1 MSQIDKASRRQ
12 KIKDRSRASVRG
24 TEAKPRLCVYRS
36 LSQVY
41 AQLIDDASGKT
52 VLAVSTLSKENKELE
67 GSKSE
72 RCRVI
77 GNQIG
82 QKALAAGITTVVF
95 DRNGFRYHG
104 RVKALADGAREA
116 GLIF

>member
-12 KIKDRSRASVRG
+12 KIKDRSRQSVQG
-24 TEAKPRLCVYRS
+24 TQAKPRLCVYRS
-36 LSQVY
+36 LSQIY
-41 AQLIDDASGKT
+41 AQVIDDLNGKT
-52 VLAVSTLSKENKELE
+52 IIAVSTMSKDNKALQ

-72 RCRVI
+72 RCRIV
-77 GNQIG
+77 GKQIG
-82 QKALAAGITTVVF
+82 EKAIAAGITNVVF

>member
-12 KIKDRSRASVRG
+12 KIKDRSRASVCG
-24 TEAKPRLCVYRS
+24 TLAKPRLCVYRS
-36 LSQVY
+36 LSQIY
-41 AQLIDDASGKT
+41 AQLIDDANGKT
-52 VLAVSTLSKENKELE
+52 VVAVSTMSKENRALS

-77 GNQIG
+77 GSQLA

>member
-12 KIKDRSRASVRG
+12 KIKDRSRAHVQG
-24 TEAKPRLCVYRS
+24 TQAKPRLCVYRS
-36 LSQVY
+36 LSQIY
-41 AQLIDDASGKT
+41 AQLIDDVNSKTIIAAS
-52 VLAVSTLSKENKELE
+52 SMSKDNKGLT
-67 GSKSE
+67 GTKSE
-72 RCRVI
+72 VCRII
-77 GNQIG
+77 GKQIAE
-82 QKALAAGITTVVF
+82 KALAEGITNIVF